1 MTSEPTRDPGD
12 RPAAH
17 AADSALVVTDYQPRR
32 RLRCAVEAIG
42 AQEAHRDT
50 AVDRGMRRL
59 PSPHRIR
66 AGHPMFPTP
75 MPWATPLRRRTGQD
89 SRACELQRDWARTDT
104 VAEVIDIVL
113 TSRLLNGI

>member
-1 MTSEPTRDPGD
+1 MTLLWTEVCVAFPALTAYALATR
-12 RPAAH
+12 
-17 AADSALVVTDYQPRR
+17 
-32 RLRCAVEAIG
+32 C
-42 AQEAHRDT
+42 
-50 AVDRGMRRL
+50 
-59 PSPHRIR
+59 
-66 AGHPMFPTP
+66 FPTP